1 MNHCLDTV
9 RCHYPVAYRCK
20 CETTNLGVMA
30 VNVSICQVEKHQSL
44 IILEKKKM
52 QIMVKTVK
60 SHLKQPVNVPKCH
73 HPPVTNE
80 SHVD

>member
-1 MNHCLDTV
+1 
-9 RCHYPVAYRCK
+9 
-20 CETTNLGVMA
+20 MA